1 MAGIGTKIREAR
13 ESKRLLQHDL
23 ADKLRNRGFG
33 TTQATIS
40 RWEAGQVPRGYVLRA
55 LADELGV
62 TVDDLLGEA
71 RDDGESRSVALLDH
85 KEMLAAL
92 AVALEPFHPRYEAVS
107 A

>member
-1 MAGIGTKIREAR
+1 MGTIGTRIREAR

-23 ADKLRNRGFG
+23 ADRLRTKGYG

-62 TVDDLLGEA
+62 SVDDLLGEA
-71 RDDGESRSVALLDH
+71 HDDGESRAMPILDH
-85 KEMLAAL
+85 REMLTAL
-92 AVALEPFHPRYEAVS
+92 AVALEPFLPSREQVRA
-107 A
+107 